1 MPRDAGTTAWHAG
14 DTPCP
19 WDTAGCT
26 HATVRRFHPRH
37 AMTDPELLVRR
48 ATAADAEAFA
58 RIMGDPEVF
67 PNLMQMPMASEEM
80 WR

>member
-1 MPRDAGTTAWHAG
+1 
-14 DTPCP
+14 
-19 WDTAGCT
+19 
-26 HATVRRFHPRH
+26 
-37 AMTDPELLVRR
+37 MTDPAPLVRR